1 MMVKGGEFAVH
12 PAMIHRLSSLPLRA
26 GIGLRAD
33 HFTQIRQ
40 ERPDIGFLEVH
51 PENFFG
57 GGAHVE
63 MLQDYSALYPLSFH
77 AVGLS
82 LGSVETVDQTYLMA
96 LVQLVDRIAPKVI
109 SDHVSW
115 SASGNAHLG
124 DLLPLPYTE
133 ETLRIVADNI
143 SRVQD
148 ALGRCILVENPS
160 TYLAFTHSTFSE
172 PEFLAAL
179 CERTGCGVLLDVNN
193 VYVQSHNNG
202 TELTEYFRMLPTDRV
217 GEIHLAGHSE
227 RQYKNGLLLIDTHD
241 HPVRDEVWALYT
253 QATRV
258 FGAVPT
264 LIEWDRDLP
273 MLAVLMDEAAKA
285 EAIMQPCITE
295 FCHAVA

>member
-1 MMVKGGEFAVH
+1 MKTTMTS
-12 PAMIHRLSSLPLRA
+12 RLSSLPLRA
-26 GIGLRAD
+26 GIGLRAE
-33 HFTQIRQ
+33 HFAQIHA

-63 MLQDYSALYPLSFH
+63 MLQDYAALYPLSFH

-82 LGSVETVDQTYLMA
+82 LGSSEPVDAKHLAALAGLVE
-96 LVQLVDRIAPKVI
+96 RIVPAVV

-133 ETLRIVADNI
+133 ETLCMIADNI
-143 SRVQD
+143 CRVQD
-148 ALGRCILVENPS
+148 ALGRRILVENPS
-160 TYLAFTHSTFSE
+160 TYLAFNHSTFSE

-193 VYVQSHNNG
+193 MYVQSHNNG
-202 TELTEYFRMLPTDRV
+202 TDAAEYFRLLPADKV

-227 RQYKNGLLLIDTHD
+227 RPYEGSMLLIDTHD
-241 HPVRDEVWALYT
+241 HPVRDEVWALYA
-253 QATRV
+253 QAITA

-264 LIEWDRDLP
+264 LIEWDRNLP
-273 MLAVLMDEAAKA
+273 ALAVLLDEAAKA
-285 EAIMQPCITE
+285 EAIMQPQITE
-295 FCHAVA
+295 LRHAVA